1 MVTPKNSFAGPAP
14 HVGDLATLHYPAD
27 NYPYIVTAVSANGAK
42 VTLAELAPAAATPAR
57 FAGPYPVWDCDGDP
71 ARPTG
76 HVVNAYRN
84 NFGYAVGRST
94 PISFGRARYYRD
106 YSD

>member
-42 VTLAELAPAAATPAR
+42 VTWCYLADPEGNLIELQSWA
-57 FAGPYPVWDCDGDP
+57 
-71 ARPTG
+71 
-76 HVVNAYRN
+76 N
-84 NFGYAVGRST
+84 
-94 PISFGRARYYRD
+94 
-106 YSD
+106 